1 MTALRAI
8 PYHAPA
14 ETATHGYLQS
24 PDWWVP
30 LAYGVVALLAL
41 CCVPGQMRESI
52 KALWAP
58 VGAFLRRLYVPW
70 LWGGLFVWSAFS
82 GAFLAP
88 FRVLESIFRVVWSWG
103 RERLR
108 RLAYPGFDRP
118 IVI

>member
-70 LWGGLFVWSAFS
+70 LWG
-82 GAFLAP
+82 
-88 FRVLESIFRVVWSWG
+88 SWH
-103 RERLR
+103 R
-108 RLAYPGFDRP
+108 RLTPQRTL
-118 IVI
+118 